1 MFVLLDVLTVLLL
14 AVIAFL
20 GFKRGFVKTVLSSAR
35 LLLAILITYLLGS
48 HVTSWVRSTFMEP
61 SEGGLEELASDA
73 LAVVVGYVLT
83 FLLSFVIL
91 FVVTWVLG
99 KLLSLPVL
107 KQCDK
112 LLGLLLGLLSGFVAA
127 CLFSTIIW
135 VLLKASDDLD
145 IYSQTTLVQFF
156 KELNLFKFVIKTL
169 L

>member
-1 MFVLLDVLTVLLL
+1 MFVLLDILVVLLM
-14 AVIAFL
+14 AAIVFF

-48 HVTSWVRSTFMEP
+48 HITAWVRNTFMEP
-61 SEGGLEELASDA
+61 SEDGLEELASDA
-73 LAVVVGYVLT
+73 LAVVIGYALT

-91 FVVTWVLG
+91 AVATWLIC
-99 KLLSLPVL
+99 KFLTLPVL

-112 LLGLLLGLLSGFVAA
+112 LLGLVLGLLSGFVAA

-135 VLLKASDDLD
+135 VLLKASGDLD
-145 IYSQTTLVQFF
+145 TYSRTTLVQFF

>member
-1 MFVLLDVLTVLLL
+1 MFVLLDVLAILLL

-48 HVTSWVRSTFMEP
+48 HITAWVRNTFMEP
-61 SEGGLEELASDA
+61 SEGDLEEIASDA

-91 FVVTWVLG
+91 FVITWVLG

-112 LLGLLLGLLSGFVAA
+112 LLGFVLGLISGFVAA

-135 VLLKASDDLD
+135 VLLKATGDLD
-145 IYSQTTLVQFF
+145 IYSRTTLVRFF
-156 KELNLFKFVIKTL
+156 KELNLFKFVITTL